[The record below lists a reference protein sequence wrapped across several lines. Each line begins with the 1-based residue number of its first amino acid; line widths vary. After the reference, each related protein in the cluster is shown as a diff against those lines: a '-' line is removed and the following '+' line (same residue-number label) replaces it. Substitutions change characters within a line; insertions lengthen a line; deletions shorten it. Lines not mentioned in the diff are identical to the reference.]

1 MHLFEFGDQ
10 NFVPDFYH
18 EFLRDFMGQ
27 LYKKLGHYK
36 LWTDSFSKFCERNR
50 SGIIHDPCA
59 GSGEINELLIRELPN
74 FQDYK
79 FLLSD
84 LMADQTPEYHE
95 YFKQIHEI
103 DIEYAKKSKNLLTG
117 VAKPNMP
124 KIFINSFH
132 HFKKAQAKVILTK
145 NLEIGNEIL
154 ILEYCHKTLMSY
166 ISMMAGPIMSLIMFP
181 LVVTKKTFLPCFIFC
196 YLIPIIPLM
205 LLWDGFVSCLRTFD
219 TKDIKKILKEINLK
233 NCQIKEEK
241 RYSFLFPS
249 GVTSI
254 SISKNQES
262 ANCLCK

>member
-84 LMADQTPEYHE
+84 LIKHIPFQLDTNGIE
-95 YFKQIHEI
+95 FKASHSI
-103 DIEYAKKSKNLLTG
+103 
-117 VAKPNMP
+117 
-124 KIFINSFH
+124 
-132 HFKKAQAKVILTK
+132 
-145 NLEIGNEIL
+145 
-154 ILEYCHKTLMSY
+154 
-166 ISMMAGPIMSLIMFP
+166 
-181 LVVTKKTFLPCFIFC
+181 
-196 YLIPIIPLM
+196 
-205 LLWDGFVSCLRTFD
+205 
-219 TKDIKKILKEINLK
+219 
-233 NCQIKEEK
+233 
-241 RYSFLFPS
+241 
-249 GVTSI
+249 TS
-254 SISKNQES
+254 SD
-262 ANCLCK
+262 